1 MENAWILMALIA
13 TLSGVTQERKQVY
26 AIHFRTQ

>member
-1 MENAWILMALIA
+1 MALIA